1 MGTTCC
7 NAACCIPAQRPVQ
20 LCEDALAR
28 SGAADGID
36 ERVRMV
42 ERSLE
47 AARSGAESSMAAAA
61 ACRAEGAKLAEH
73 VTELGRKIEPLRHVA
88 AELPVVRCEPPAPT
102 SVRWRRLCAKSRSY
116 RQTLPAVH
124 RGSAEL
130 EDS

>member
-1 MGTTCC
+1 MGARWRSARRRSHGIGTTCC
-7 NAACCIPAQRPVQ
+7 NAACCTPAQRPVQ

-28 SGAADGID
+28 SGVADGID

-88 AELPVVRCEPPAPT
+88 AELPVVRLRASSPLAPAL
-102 SVRWRRLCAKSRSY
+102 R
-116 RQTLPAVH
+116 
-124 RGSAEL
+124 
-130 EDS
+130 